1 MQLKACVR
9 DAKWR
14 RMACWGLLIAATGW
28 VACGKGNSG
37 DPLGLGPGAGGD
49 GGSSPSLDLG
59 DFEEL
64 GSGVAV
70 IVGRVVS
77 GAESTTVAGAT
88 VHIVGGDRAT
98 TDADGWFTIENVNGR
113 GPVVLIAEH
122 AGLAESI
129 KQVSLESDGFTFVTI
144 EMAPARISAQFDA
157 AVGGEVTDGHGA
169 RAAFAPH
176 GLATRD
182 GRVVTGPV
190 EVSLAPLD
198 SALLSQRAAFPGEFT
213 GRRADGNIRLLSG
226 LAPMA
231 IVAKQGSELL
241 TIASGRSATI
251 SLPISGGA
259 AANAPTSVPMWT
271 LDPSSGEWREEGS
284 ATRVADA
291 AAPGGYV
298 YRTGVSHL
306 SWFNGTQ
313 WLPSHCISG
322 HVTGLDNR
330 GASSARVTVSDST
343 HNATF
348 NTITDDYGRFAM
360 DAPAG
365 TLLHVVATSRTGDGI
380 SDDWS
385 FTNDYHEDNIGTHLD
400 PYTCSSIGN
409 FYLRPAPGGG
419 NGTPNAILVPA
430 LPASAWIKDEGGI
443 NALCAPPNPS
453 EALFQTTGFT
463 AILACRSTTA
473 QCCTCT
479 RRYRS
484 YSVPRMSTTTARIRG
499 RFYAATTPSRY
510 SQPSMRIE
518 LLLNGVTVGK
528 RVYATQNRP
537 NNNCVGPSEMPET
550 ILRSN
555 ANFDIRLST
564 IAAGQQFDQVRVHLL
579 GYGCEF
585 ATNGVAV
592 QNMILLPR

>member
-9 DAKWR
+9 SGRLSKLAG
-14 RMACWGLLIAATGW
+14 CGLLITAMSG
-28 VACGKGNSG
+28 VGCGKGAPG
-37 DPLGLGPGAGGD
+37 DPLGLGPPSVD
-49 GGSSPSLDLG
+49 GGESRPSLDLG

-64 GSGVAV
+64 GNGAAV

-77 GAESTTVAGAT
+77 GPESAPVAGAT
-88 VHIVGGDRAT
+88 VHVSGGSSTT
-98 TDADGWFTIENVNGR
+98 TDADGWFTVENVAGR
-113 GPVVLIAEH
+113 GRAVLIAEH

-144 EMAPARISAQFDA
+144 SMAPARTSAQFDA

-169 RAAFAPH
+169 RAVFAPR

-198 SALLSQRAAFPGEFT
+198 LAAPSQRVAFPGDFS

-251 SLPISGGA
+251 SLPISAGA
-259 AANAPTSVPMWT
+259 APNAPASVPIWT
-271 LDPSSGEWREEGS
+271 LDPSSGEWREEGT

-322 HVTGLDNR
+322 VVTGLDNR
-330 GASSARVTVSDST
+330 GASSARVTLSDST

-348 NTITDDYGRFAM
+348 STLTDDFGRFAM

-380 SDDWS
+380 SNDWS

-409 FYLRPAPGGG
+409 LYLHPAPGGG
-419 NGTPNAILVPA
+419 SGTPNAILLPA
-430 LPASAWIKDEGGI
+430 LPASAWVKDGGGI
-443 NALCAPPNPS
+443 NALCAPPNPF
-453 EALFQTTGFT
+453 EALFQTTGST
-463 AILACRSTTA
+463 AIFACRSNTA

-479 RRYRS
+479 RRYRT
-484 YSVPRMSTTTARIRG
+484 YSVPRMSTATARIRG

-518 LLLNGVTVGK
+518 LLLNGATVGK
-528 RVYATQNRP
+528 RVYAMQNRP
-537 NNNCVGPSEMPET
+537 NNNCVLPSEMPET

-555 ANFDIRLST
+555 SSFDIRLST
-564 IAAGQQFDQVRVHLL
+564 IAPGQQFDQVRVHLL
-579 GYGCEF
+579 GYGCDF

-592 QNMILLPR
+592 QNMMLLPR

>member
-1 MQLKACVR
+1 MQLKAWMR
-9 DAKWR
+9 DAGLWR
-14 RMACWGLLIAATGW
+14 LAGCGLLIAATSFM
-28 VACGKGNSG
+28 ACGKGGPG
-37 DPLGLGPGAGGD
+37 DPLGLGSGAD
-49 GGSSPSLDLG
+49 GGSDPPLDLG
-59 DFEEL
+59 DFEGL
-64 GSGVAV
+64 GNGAAV
-70 IVGRVVS
+70 IVGRVIS
-77 GAESTTVAGAT
+77 GPESAPVAGAT
-88 VHIVGGDRAT
+88 VHVSGGSSAT
-98 TDADGWFTIENVNGR
+98 TDADGWFTVDNVTGR

-129 KQVSLESDGFTFVTI
+129 KQVSLDSDGFTFLTI
-144 EMAPARISAQFDA
+144 EMAPARASAQFDA
-157 AVGGEVTDGHGA
+157 AAGGEVTDGHGA
-169 RAAFAPH
+169 RAVFAPH

-198 SALLSQRAAFPGEFT
+198 LGADSQRAAFPGEFS
-213 GRRADGNIRLLSG
+213 GRRADGSTRLLSG

-231 IVAKQGSELL
+231 VVAKQGNDSL
-241 TIASGRSATI
+241 TIASGRTATI
-251 SLPISGGA
+251 SLPISAGGV
-259 AANAPTSVPMWT
+259 ANAPASVPMWT
-271 LDPSSGEWREEGS
+271 LDPSSGQWREEGS

-322 HVTGLDNR
+322 HVIGLDGR
-330 GASSARVTVSDST
+330 AAVSARITLSDST

-348 NTITDDYGRFAM
+348 NTITDDFGRFAM

-365 TLLHVVATSRTGDGI
+365 ALLHVVATSRTGDGI
-380 SDDWS
+380 SDDQS
-385 FTNDYHEDNIGTHLD
+385 FTNDYQEDEIGTHLD
-400 PYTCSSIGN
+400 PYTCSSITTI
-409 FYLRPAPGGG
+409 YLRPAPGGG
-419 NGTPNAILVPA
+419 SGSPNAILLPA
-430 LPASAWIKDEGGI
+430 LPASAWIKDGGGI

-453 EALFQTTGFT
+453 EALFQTTGST
-463 AILACRSTTA
+463 TVLACRSTSA

-518 LLLNGVTVGK
+518 LLLNGITVGK
-528 RVYATQNRP
+528 RVYAAQNRP
-537 NNNCVGPSEMPET
+537 NNNCIGPSEMPET
-550 ILRSN
+550 ILRSS

-585 ATNGVAV
+585 ATNGVAI